1 MFKNWINFCQV
12 ESCTHL
18 CEKLLKCQLNIKLP
32 CSGQDVA
39 ADTGSLGGRGSKKS
53 RIKKQ
58 DKFITLPKVF

>member
-1 MFKNWINFCQV
+1 MIY
-12 ESCTHL
+12 EPATYL
-18 CEKLLKCQLNIKLP
+18 CEKLLKCQLNMKLP